1 VSAFAIACVLVLK
14 FSLPVL
20 ILRWPFQASW
30 ANYVLDTLDGDVL
43 MPLGLAPETYQTWD
57 KAADWVTYVAMF
69 VAGRRWEIRRT
80 VTVLFALRSV
90 GQLIYFVT
98 GNDTV
103 FFFFPNFLEPLFM
116 IYAFLRFRDERRAH
130 EQYRR
135 HWLLVWS
142 IVVIYK
148 VWNEWNIHVARIDL
162 SELIFG

>member
-14 FSLPVL
+14 FSLPIL

-116 IYAFLRFRDERRAH
+116 IYAFLRASERERARSAGAPEGRARSGVREAAAARRRAPP
-130 EQYRR
+130 
-135 HWLLVWS
+135 
-142 IVVIYK
+142 
-148 VWNEWNIHVARIDL
+148 
-162 SELIFG
+162 G